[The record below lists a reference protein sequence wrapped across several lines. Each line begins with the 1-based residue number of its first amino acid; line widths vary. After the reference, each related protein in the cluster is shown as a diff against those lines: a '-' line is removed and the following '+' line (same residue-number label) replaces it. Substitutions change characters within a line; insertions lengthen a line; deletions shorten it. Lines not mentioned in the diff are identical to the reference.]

1 MPLAALSWV
10 FEGRDAMVHA
20 LAHLTPLAVGS
31 AVFTA
36 WLASLLGYGLWNT
49 LLARYPAGSVVP
61 FTMLVP
67 VVGMLAAW
75 AALREVPTWLEIA
88 GGALLLAGVAT
99 SVRRRRPASEPC
111 EPSAPSDAC
120 RGVDVRDGDRRPDSD
135 GRQLAPLAFSGYAH
149 YTSMQVRAGRV
160 VGLDL
165 HLDRLTTSAQEL
177 FGVAPARDR
186 LRSLL
191 RHALRHGDGD
201 ASAQMTL
208 FTADGSALLS
218 GAAVEPSVLVRTSPL
233 VSWAAPPMRVRSVP
247 FERFLPHVKN
257 ADALGLTL
265 HVRQARSDGYDDV
278 VFTTPTG
285 EMSKGSIWNV
295 ALQAPDGTVVWPS
308 APSLPGIT
316 QRLVQ
321 QGLDQLGVA

>member
-1 MPLAALSWV
+1 M
-10 FEGRDAMVHA
+10 
-20 LAHLTPLAVGS
+20 
-31 AVFTA
+31 
-36 WLASLLGYGLWNT
+36 
-49 LLARYPAGSVVP
+49 
-61 FTMLVP
+61 
-67 VVGMLAAW
+67 
-75 AALREVPTWLEIA
+75 
-88 GGALLLAGVAT
+88 
-99 SVRRRRPASEPC
+99 
-111 EPSAPSDAC
+111 
-120 RGVDVRDGDRRPDSD
+120 
-135 GRQLAPLAFSGYAH
+135 
-149 YTSMQVRAGRV
+149 
-160 VGLDL
+160 
-165 HLDRLTTSAQEL
+165 
-177 FGVAPARDR
+177 APARDR

-257 ADALGLTL
+257 ADTLGLTL

-285 EMSKGSIWNV
+285 EVSEGSIWNV

-316 QRLVQ
+316 QQLVQ
-321 QGLDQLGVA
+321 QGLDRLGVAWRAAPVRADGLNAYAAAVFMNSWTPAQPIASVDDVSFGRFLELADVLVSAYATHAAAEV